1 MEPIHGSGTIVSM
14 DSGFCVTAGILAL
27 HDKGKGVYRKALTKK
42 QGRYWPK
49 GVRGI
54 TSTTMSTLW
63 TRWLAVGEFDC
74 YVQDMAGK
82 KFMVHCHKE
91 DKYVQKVM
99 STHGLMV
106 GQYGDVEEG

>member
-1 MEPIHGSGTIVSM
+1 
-14 DSGFCVTAGILAL
+14 
-27 HDKGKGVYRKALTKK
+27 
-42 QGRYWPK
+42 
-49 GVRGI
+49 
-54 TSTTMSTLW
+54 
-63 TRWLAVGEFDC
+63 
-74 YVQDMAGK
+74 MAGK